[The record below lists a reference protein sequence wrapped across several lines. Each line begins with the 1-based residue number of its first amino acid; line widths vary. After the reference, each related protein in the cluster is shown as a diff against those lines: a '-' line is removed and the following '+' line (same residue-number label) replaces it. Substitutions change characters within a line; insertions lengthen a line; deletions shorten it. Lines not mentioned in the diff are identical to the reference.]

1 MKNKGTILII
11 IVGAGFAFAT
21 FFRVV
26 GFIWHVI

>member
-21 FFRVV
+21 FFREWLVLY
-26 GFIWHVI
+26 GT